1 MALNVL
7 ARKDSYF
14 VYVLLC
20 NDGSYYTGFSNNPAG
35 RLVRHMKGQ
44 GARYTRMHKPRGIV
58 YLQELE
64 TRRAAMKRERQ
75 IKALTHAEKSH
86 LVKERRSNQL

>member
-1 MALNVL
+1 MVE
-7 ARKDSYF
+7 RKDSYF

-20 NDGSYYTGFSNNPAG
+20 NDGSYYTGYSNNPTS
-35 RLVRHMKGQ
+35 RLVTHMKGQ

-58 YLQELE
+58 YLQELQ
-64 TRRAAMKRERQ
+64 TRSAAMKRERQ

-86 LVKERRSNQL
+86 LVEERHSNRT